1 MGSAPPCWRA
11 FSPGMSR
18 LVEASLPMAKPL
30 LMFTWTEVRDALEML
45 AETSQQRRA
54 ICWLLERLKQDSDT
68 LSPNELLVEII
79 NTAIL
84 LGARPQSQDGLA
96 ADGLPSLLDG

>member
-1 MGSAPPCWRA
+1 
-11 FSPGMSR
+11 
-18 LVEASLPMAKPL
+18 MAKPL
-30 LMFTWTEVRDALEML
+30 LMFTWTEVRDALETL

-68 LSPNELLVEII
+68 LSPDELLVEII

-84 LGARPQSQDGLA
+84 LGVQPRSVDGLA
-96 ADGLPSLLDG
+96 ASGPQSLLDG